1 MMTLVSLLAL
11 AKSISLLWPHGDNYE
26 SSKHS
31 RFYRDCAV
39 SATTFYA
46 VMLLRSSSLQGVHY
60 RYTEV
65 SSV

>member
-11 AKSISLLWPHGDNYE
+11 AKSISFLWPHGDNYE
-26 SSKHS
+26 SSKS